1 MEANI
6 EKKRIKRCTVNG
18 PVETEKD
25 RESYVEE
32 VRRKRKKRQMKQRRK
47 QMLEIAGML
56 EGRDLGGERG
66 RNVRG
71 FGKVYGKLREMDAS
85 DLDDIKDIEIYLT
98 LLGKFTLNFSKEKR
112 SFKKLFVDIKYIDLI
127 SCFESILAS
136 IPSSKYPKE
145 FCSIFCKI
153 VDTFKIFVC
162 KEHQGISNDFFV
174 EQYYPNRHRTLELC
188 CEGLK
193 QE

>member
-56 EGRDLGGERG
+56 EGRDLGGDSG
-66 RNVRG
+66 GNVRG
-71 FGKVYGKLREMDAS
+71 FGKVYRKLREMDAS
-85 DLDDIKDIEIYLT
+85 DLDDIKNIEIYLT
-98 LLGKFTLNFSKEKR
+98 LL
-112 SFKKLFVDIKYIDLI
+112 DLI

-136 IPSSKYPKE
+136 IPRPKYPKE

-193 QE
+193 RSN